1 MGAYSNDTRV
11 DATHEFSP
19 LLDKISERPT
29 QIIYLPIIVRSFT
42 DLTIRIVD
50 QDGRLLDFRGEEI
63 IIRLHMKYDND
74 NVKCLF

>member
-11 DATHEFSP
+11 HAIHEFSP

-63 IIRLHMKYDND
+63 IIRLHMKYND